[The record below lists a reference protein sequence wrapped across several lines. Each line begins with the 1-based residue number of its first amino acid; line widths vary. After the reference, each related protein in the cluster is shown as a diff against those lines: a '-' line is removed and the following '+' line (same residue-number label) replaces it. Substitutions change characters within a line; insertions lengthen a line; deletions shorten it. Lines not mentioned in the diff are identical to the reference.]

1 MKKGFFLGLICILLG
16 ATVFAENNFVYDSK
30 GKRDPFMP
38 LVTSQGYIVNVE
50 EELFASEMNLEGII
64 YDAQGY
70 SLAIINGKVVKVG
83 DNIGSYTVLESSQ
96 STVILAKETEK
107 YILELKKEV
116 E

>member
-1 MKKGFFLGLICILLG
+1 MSKGLVLGLIGICLG
-16 ATVFAENNFVYDSK
+16 AVVFAENNFIYDSK

-50 EELFASEMNLEGII
+50 EELFASDMNLEGII
-64 YDAQGY
+64 YDAQGR

-83 DNIGSYTVLESSQ
+83 DNIGSYTVLEIGKT
-96 STVILAKETEK
+96 TVLLAKEAEK

-116 E
+116 K

>member
-1 MKKGFFLGLICILLG
+1 MKKGFFLVLIFICLG
-16 ATVFAENNFVYDSK
+16 AIVFAEDNFVYDSK

-50 EELFASEMNLEGII
+50 EELFAADMNLEGII
-64 YDAQGY
+64 YDVQGR
-70 SLAIINGKVVKVG
+70 SLAIINGKVVKAG
-83 DNIGSYTVLESSQ
+83 DSIGSYRVLEIEQ
-96 STVILAKETEK
+96 TKVVLTKEAEK

>member
-1 MKKGFFLGLICILLG
+1 MKKGLVFALIYICLG
-16 ATVFAENNFVYDSK
+16 AMVFAEENFIYDSK

-50 EELFASEMNLEGII
+50 EELFASDMNLEGII
-64 YDAQGY
+64 YDAQGH

-83 DNIGSYTVLESSQ
+83 DNIGSYTILEINQ
-96 STVILAKETEK
+96 STVILAKEAEK
-107 YILELKKEV
+107 YILELKKE